1 MFVFQIRRD
10 VTDIHGKGNFY
21 KQKKKTKEN
30 NTNR

>member
-21 KQKKKTKEN
+21 KQKKKNK
-30 NTNR
+30 RK